1 MEGIYQR
8 ALNGN
13 ILHFMGESD
22 PYEEPLNPDLV
33 VETDKETAEESTGK
47 ILKKLLELQ
56 YIVKQIEFRKVNNK
70 IHCKGGIILIKN
82 LKTSP
87 LFT

>member
-33 VETDKETAEESTGK
+33 VETDKETAEESTAK

-56 YIVKQIEFRKVNNK
+56 YIVKQIEFP
-70 IHCKGGIILIKN
+70 KGE
-82 LKTSP
+82 
-87 LFT
+87 